1 MVDLTNRKRTENTTT
16 ATSSTAG
23 GGGHVAAAVG
33 TKPPKFSPFH
43 NVFSTPSPSASPNPA
58 PSAASV
64 PASTRPPIST
74 AMLSLNDVAGK
85 LIVVRKESIGHLLV
99 GQDLRSY
106 KRINGNANDK
116 IRMKFTIPNPS
127 PNPNPNPSPSLNPN
141 PNRVDTAKGE
151 AMHARDATRGAAH
164 GLARVGRAVEGQVEE
179 GRQRVGRVVQTG
191 QVRARVR
198 VVLLDAPDRDTRLVR
213 ARREL
218 RARLRTGLRA
228 RRGRTVSSTLMT
240 LAMVKMAGPQLL
252 S

>member
-1 MVDLTNRKRTENTTT
+1 MPVL
-16 ATSSTAG
+16 APVAG
-23 GGGHVAAAVG
+23 AVSCVG
-33 TKPPKFSPFH
+33 NMRPAPEWESGSFFGLHRDYP
-43 NVFSTPSPSASPNPA
+43 NPDPNPNPDPSPNP
-58 PSAASV
+58 
-64 PASTRPPIST
+64 
-74 AMLSLNDVAGK
+74 N
-85 LIVVRKESIGHLLV
+85 
-99 GQDLRSY
+99 
-106 KRINGNANDK
+106 
-116 IRMKFTIPNPS
+116 

-179 GRQRVGRVVQTG
+179 GRQRVGRVVQAG